1 MESVSFGIYIVEG
14 MMHINKI
21 KKIIVSGKK
30 NCVNWCHKMLDYIY
44 YINYERNKLYDN

>member
-30 NCVNWCHKMLDYIY
+30 IVLIDAIRC
-44 YINYERNKLYDN
+44 